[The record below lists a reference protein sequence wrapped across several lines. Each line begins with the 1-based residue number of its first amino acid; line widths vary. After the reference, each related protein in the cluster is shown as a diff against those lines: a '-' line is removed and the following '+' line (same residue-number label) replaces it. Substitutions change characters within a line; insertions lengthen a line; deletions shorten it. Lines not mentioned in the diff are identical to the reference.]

1 MDARTEY
8 SPQYILSHFGVEYKT
23 LKRLGMKWAVL
34 ASLYHVLS
42 RKTKVPPDVIRDI
55 QTSRGIIEAGFF
67 TVRAVDNILNAIERE
82 LISLAA
88 TWEED
93 SFDNWLDLLGK
104 AMRGDLKPEEV
115 QGLPFVRPMIPLYGF
130 LRCTIA
136 EVKEG

>member
-8 SPQYILSHFGVEYKT
+8 SPQYILSHFGVEYNT

-34 ASLYHVLS
+34 TSLYHVLS
-42 RKTKVPPDVIRDI
+42 RKTNVPPEVIRDI

-67 TVRAVDNILNAIERE
+67 KVRAVDNILNAIERE
-82 LISLAA
+82 LIPLAA
-88 TWEED
+88 TWEA
-93 SFDNWLDLLGK
+93 DNFNKWLDLLGK